1 MPFVRRKEK
10 RELEIPTDSVSDIA
24 FLLIIFFIL
33 TTTMSKLTGF
43 TAELPSGAP
52 QAKPAK
58 PAAKTDAKTPT
69 VQITNGKLLFN
80 EQEVSM
86 AALQERL
93 LDLQLAKKQGEERVV
108 MLETAGKV
116 DYQIYYETMAA
127 ISAAGGIVAIVE
139 EGE

>member
-33 TTTMSKLTGF
+33 TTTLSKLTGI
-43 TAELPSGAP
+43 TAELPSAAAS
-52 QAKPAK
+52 QQQ
-58 PAAKTDAKTPT
+58 AAKTDAKTPT

-86 AALQERL
+86 AALRERL

-108 MLETAGKV
+108 MLEAAGKV
-116 DYQIYYETMAA
+116 NYQAYYEAMAA
-127 ISAAGGIVAIVE
+127 ISGAGGIVAIVE

>member
-10 RELEIPTDSVSDIA
+10 RDLEIPTDSVSDIA

-33 TTTMSKLTGF
+33 TTTLSKLTGF
-43 TAELPSGAP
+43 TAELPSAAAS
-52 QAKPAK
+52 QQQ
-58 PAAKTDAKTPT
+58 AAKTDAKTAT

-86 AALQERL
+86 AALRERL
-93 LDLQLAKKQGEERVV
+93 LDLQLAKKQGEEKVV
-108 MLETAGKV
+108 MLEAAGKV
-116 DYQIYYETMAA
+116 NYQAYYEAMAA
-127 ISAAGGIVAIVE
+127 ISGAGGIVAIVE

>member
-43 TAELPSGAP
+43 TAELPSGAAA
-52 QAKPAK
+52 QQQ
-58 PAAKTDAKTPT
+58 AAKTDAKTPT

-93 LDLQLAKKQGEERVV
+93 LDMQLAKKQGEERVV
-108 MLETAGKV
+108 MLEAAGKV
-116 DYQIYYETMAA
+116 DYQTYYAAMAA

>member
-43 TAELPSGAP
+43 TAELPSGAAA
-52 QAKPAK
+52 QQQ
-58 PAAKTDAKTPT
+58 AAKTDAKTPT
-69 VQITNGKLLFN
+69 VQIANGKLLFN

-108 MLETAGKV
+108 MLEAAGKV
-116 DYQIYYETMAA
+116 DYQTYYAAMAA

>member
-43 TAELPSGAP
+43 TAELPSGAAA
-52 QAKPAK
+52 QQQ
-58 PAAKTDAKTPT
+58 AAKTDAKTPT

>member
-43 TAELPSGAP
+43 TAELPSGAAA
-52 QAKPAK
+52 QQQ
-58 PAAKTDAKTPT
+58 AAKTDAKTPT
-69 VQITNGKLLFN
+69 VQINNGKLLFN

>member
-10 RELEIPTDSVSDIA
+10 RDLEIPTDSVSDIA

-33 TTTMSKLTGF
+33 TTTLSKLTGF
-43 TAELPSGAP
+43 TAELPSAAAA
-52 QAKPAK
+52 QQQ
-58 PAAKTDAKTPT
+58 AAKTDAKTPT

-86 AALQERL
+86 AALRERL
-93 LDLQLAKKQGEERVV
+93 LDLQLAKKQGEEKVV
-108 MLETAGKV
+108 MLEAAGKV
-116 DYQIYYETMAA
+116 NYQTYYEAMAA
-127 ISAAGGIVAIVE
+127 ISGAGGIVAIVE